1 MINFNQLRIFY
12 YTAKYQSCTMAAEKL
27 FITQPAVTSQIKAF
41 EESCNL
47 TLFKKMG
54 RKIYL
59 TDEGKSLYEYAR
71 KVFEYEKEIE
81 DDIEDMRALK
91 KGVLRLG
98 TTKTYARSYMSLLIS
113 KFWRSYPNVK
123 IILNEGSSL
132 EIASSLL
139 DFKSEI
145 AIIAKIEESPEI
157 CFLPFCQEDIV
168 ALVSPDHHLAKRNSI
183 TMAELAE
190 EPIIMKECGSGTR
203 KAVDE
208 AFAGKGVAP
217 NILMEINNT
226 YFIKQVAMRGDG
238 ISFLVRAAAS
248 AELEEGKLIA
258 LSIQDCQIFA
268 EASIA
273 YLRNQHLS
281 KPAQAFLVMLKEL
294 FSGGTPL
301 QSLSSLV
308 TRIAVPAGRGDIHL
322 TRHPSRVD
330 YKQSRYG

>member
-12 YTAKYQSCTMAAEKL
+12 YTAKYQNCTIAAQKL

-47 TLFKKMG
+47 TLFKKIG

-113 KFWRSYPNVK
+113 KFWQSYPNVK

-139 DFKSEI
+139 NLQSEI
-145 AIIAKIEESPEI
+145 AIMAKIEESSEI
-157 CFLPFCQEDIV
+157 SFIPFCQEDIV
-168 ALVSPDHHLAKRNSI
+168 VVVSPGHHFATRKSI
-183 TMAELAE
+183 TMAELAK
-190 EPIIMKECGSGTR
+190 EPIIMKEVGSGTR

-208 AFAGKGVAP
+208 AFVSKGLTP

-226 YFIKQVAMRGDG
+226 YFIKQAAMRGDG
-238 ISFLVRAAAS
+238 ISFLVKAAVS
-248 AELEEGKLIA
+248 AELEEGKLVAIP
-258 LSIQDCQIFA
+258 IKDYHIFA

-273 YLRNQHLS
+273 YLRDQYLS
-281 KPAQAFLVMLKEL
+281 RPAHAFLIMLQEL
-294 FSGGTPL
+294 FSGGAPL

-308 TRIAVPAGRGDIHL
+308 ERIAV
-322 TRHPSRVD
+322 
-330 YKQSRYG
+330 QF